1 MAKRDAEQFVS
12 GIVGASKCVIL
23 ELGVV
28 LRSYLEDL
36 VLIGGWA
43 PYFISQEYQRKGFD
57 HVGSIDIDIAVNP
70 KLTERK
76 YGTIIS
82 LIEERGYQ
90 RAQDELAD
98 VFEFRFERRLI
109 SPHDKKEYTIG
120 IDFLTSHFGDK
131 KTGVVHRR
139 VQPDLQALKAKGC
152 ELVFE
157 HFFTMEIKDIL
168 PGDGE
173 AACKWKVGNI
183 VGSLVMKSFALGG
196 RYKEKDA
203 YDIHYLIANYKDGPL
218 SVSEE
223 FKPYLD
229 NEIIQES
236 LSHVKNA
243 FLDIKSNGPAWVAN
257 FHNIT
262 NERER
267 EVKIA
272 SVYKDVNKFLKELG
286 LI

>member
-1 MAKRDAEQFVS
+1 MAKRDAKQFDP
-12 GIVGASKCVIL
+12 GIVKASKSVIL
-23 ELGVV
+23 ELGVI
-28 LRSYLEDL
+28 LRSYFEDL

-43 PYFISQEYQRKGFD
+43 PYFISQKYQTKGFD

-70 KLTERK
+70 KITERK
-76 YGTIIS
+76 YGTIIT
-82 LIEERGYQ
+82 LIKERGYQ
-90 RAQDELAD
+90 TVQDELTD
-98 VFEFRFERRLI
+98 IFEFRFERRI
-109 SPHDKKEYTIG
+109 TFPHDKKEYTIG
-120 IDFLTSHFGDK
+120 IDFLTSHLGDK
-131 KTGVVHRR
+131 RIEAVHRR
-139 VQPDLQALKAKGC
+139 VQPDLQAFKAKGC
-152 ELVFE
+152 ELVFD

-173 AACKWKVGNI
+173 ATCRWKVADI

-229 NEIIQES
+229 NKIIQES

-243 FLDIKSNGPAWVAN
+243 FLDIRSNGPAWVAN
-257 FHNIT
+257 FYNLT

-272 SVYKDVNKFLKELG
+272 SAYKDVNKFLKELG